1 MKNKGKI
8 WVVIVC
14 LFVAVFTATNYTAG
28 TVDSTSLININ
39 SCTETFMTNYFEE
52 TSKIEDEDKENILIV
67 TSKTK
72 IIDTY
77 GASKVIPA
85 PNNQY
90 FLVYETKEAKDLAFK
105 NMKRLKGIVSVEEN
119 IIYKISAYNSWG
131 VSATGMD
138 VASAALEARTG
149 KKNVVV
155 AIVDTGL
162 NVSLFKNNYP
172 NKLAGTY
179 NALSDRTGEAY
190 MTDENGHGTHIAGT
204 IAESTPS
211 NVKIY
216 PAKASNG
223 STLSSA
229 DIIRA
234 INHIVYY
241 NSADVINMSFGSYA
255 PHTAT
260 HQAIQAANAEG
271 IICVA
276 AAGNEEMAQMAF
288 PAGYE
293 ETIAVSAV
301 DSTKALAS
309 FSNVGS
315 NITFAAPGVNIRSIN
330 GIMSGTSMAAPHV
343 AAAVAILKGYNKD
356 INKEKAVEILKEH
369 AVDLGTTGWDHK
381 FGYGFISFTSFTY
394 CDCKCDSCYSINC
407 SGCDCMSCKYM
418 DISKE
423 ITSIVVNKVVLEKY
437 NYGSISNLMNTELQV
452 YLGSSYV
459 VKKLKNL
466 EDVTITGYD
475 PYKTTSQTITITYA
489 GKSTTY
495 TLPASSL
502 PESFWKYT
510 VISGNNIKLT
520 GMKATPIYML
530 HLPEKV
536 DNYVVTT
543 IGKELFKNAE
553 ILDVTA
559 PSSIT
564 TIEAQAFA
572 GSGITKFVS
581 SASLLN
587 LNSKTFSK
595 AYYLESITAPV
606 VFNGNDAFEYCY
618 SLKDVTISGTNTAI
632 PYGTFYAC
640 TNLENVAIPN
650 GITQIGEYAFTNT
663 YIKTLTLPNSLTK
676 IEAYAF
682 ANCFNLRT
690 ASFPANITNIGSLAF
705 TTCANMSSLYIPEKL
720 VNISDNAF
728 KGCTGLESISVAS
741 NNTSYHSRNNAN
753 ALIKK
758 SNNTLIIGTHKTTI
772 PEGVTAIGE
781 YAFAYNQ
788 LLISIEIPEGV
799 TKIGQ
804 YAFYGNENLYQVLTS
819 STISSIGTN
828 AFTYT
833 PSNLVFWV
841 YSTSY
846 FKTYAANNGRYYR
859 CYDPSALTVYGIKNS
874 YVAFE
879 SINTSDI
886 YLKATYSDYS
896 GTRTEYITSGINV
909 TYPNGSSSFRT
920 TDTYV
925 SLKAKNDMNKE
936 VGGRVNVTVNK
947 ATPAYTIPTG
957 IKANVGQKLSDIKLP
972 TGFSWVNPNTVLNTV
987 GTKTYLA
994 KFTPTDTTNYNV
1006 VNNISI
1012 SVSIVETKTE
1022 ITPTIT
1028 IANKT
1033 YDGTTTVNA
1042 NSISVA
1048 ELKTSEYTVVSA
1060 IASSADVGN
1069 VTVTVKIKLTNEKY
1083 KTTEFPGKQQEYQ
1096 TTVTMKILHKKI
1108 DKPVKTN
1115 KVYIY
1120 DGKEQTLELT
1130 GFDSN
1135 IMSIT
1140 GNTKTDAGERM
1151 AVIKLTNS
1159 NYAWS
1164 DGTRTDVEIIWNIN
1178 RADITYIATDGHYI
1192 YDGKEHGIEMTELN
1206 PSNAIIKYAD
1216 DSGNYILTSMPKYME
1231 IGTYTIKFKISLNDN
1246 YNEVYDERKVYI
1258 YKEGIV
1264 NNTKDKSVVYNGKE
1278 HTLTMEIVA
1287 EGEYSIKY
1295 SVGNTKYDLET
1306 LPKFKDVGEYV
1317 VNYKIEKQGFMTI
1330 YGSNKVKIYGIKKLD
1345 SSIRIVGD
1353 MLKIKDFNTNYFDLI
1368 NKITVYAP
1376 RFTFAS
1382 QDKNGVDKNEST
1394 MYTGDFVILSLNS
1407 ELGLNVFK
1415 YKVIILGDAN
1425 MDGKISA
1432 LDYVRIKNH
1441 IMKDPEIKD
1450 ELSLLSADAND
1461 DGKVSALDYVRIKNH
1476 IMDGGK

>member
-1 MKNKGKI
+1 MNNKGKFWI
-8 WVVIVC
+8 VIIC
-14 LFVAVFTATNYTAG
+14 LFVAAFTATNYMAG
-28 TVDSTSLININ
+28 TVESDNLINIKN
-39 SCTETFMTNYFEE
+39 CTEKFMTNYFEE

-105 NMKRLKGIVSVEEN
+105 NMKKLKGIVSVEEN

-138 VASAALEARTG
+138 IASAALEARAG

-162 NVSLFKNNYP
+162 NVTLFKNNYP

-211 NVKIY
+211 NIKIY

-260 HQAIQAANAEG
+260 HQAIQAANEEG

-309 FSNVGS
+309 FSNIGS

-330 GIMSGTSMAAPHV
+330 GTMSGTSMASPHV
-343 AAAVAILKGYNKD
+343 AAAVAILKGYNKE
-356 INKEKAVEILKEH
+356 ITKEQAVEILKEN
-369 AVDLGTTGWDHK
+369 AVDLGTKGWDHK
-381 FGYGFISFTSFTY
+381 FGYGFISFANLTY
-394 CDCKCDSCYSINC
+394 CECNCNSCYIINC
-407 SGCDCMSCKYM
+407 SGCACVSCKYK
-418 DISKE
+418 DLTKNV
-423 ITSIVVNKVVLEKY
+423 TNIVVDKLVLEKY
-437 NYGSISNLMNTELQV
+437 NYGSISNLINTELKIYQ
-452 YLGSSYV
+452 GSSYV
-459 VKKLKNL
+459 VRKILNL

-475 PYKTTSQTITITYA
+475 PYKYTSQTITITYA
-489 GKSTTY
+489 GKSVTY
-495 TLPASSL
+495 TLPSTTQA
-502 PESFWKYT
+502 ESFWKYT

-520 GMKATPIYML
+520 GMKSEPVYRL
-530 HLPEKV
+530 YLPEKV

-543 IGKELFKNAE
+543 IGNELFKNANL
-553 ILDVTA
+553 LDVTA

-587 LNSKTFSK
+587 LNAKAFSK
-595 AYYLESITAPV
+595 AYDLESVTAPV
-606 VFNGNDAFEYCY
+606 VFKGNDAFEYCY
-618 SLKDVTISGTNTAI
+618 GLKNVTISGTNTSI
-632 PYGTFYAC
+632 PYGTFYLC

-663 YIKTLTLPNSLTK
+663 YIKTLTLPSSLTK

-690 ASFPANITNIGSLAF
+690 VSFPNNITTIGSLAF
-705 TTCANMSSLYIPEKL
+705 TSCANMSSLYIPEKL
-720 VNISDNAF
+720 VNISDNTF
-728 KGCTGLESISVAS
+728 KGCTGLESITVAS
-741 NNTSYHSRNNAN
+741 KNANYHSMDKAN

-758 SNNTLIIGTHKTTI
+758 SNNTLILGTHNTTI
-772 PEGVTAIGE
+772 PTGVTAIGE

-788 LLISIEIPEGV
+788 LLIAIEIPEGV

-804 YAFYGNENLYQVLTS
+804 YAFYGVENLYQVLTA
-819 STISSIGTN
+819 STVSSIGTN
-828 AFTYT
+828 AFSYT

-841 YSTSY
+841 YSSSY
-846 FKTYAANNGRYYR
+846 FKTYAVNNGRYYR

-879 SINTSDI
+879 TINTSDI
-886 YLKATYSDYS
+886 YLKATYTDYS
-896 GTRTEYITSGINV
+896 GTRTEYITTGIQV
-909 TYPNGSSSFRT
+909 TYPNGSTSFRT

-925 SLKAKNDMNKE
+925 TLKAKNDMNKE

-947 ATPAYTIPTG
+947 ATPTYTIPTG
-957 IKANVGQKLSDIKLP
+957 LKANVGQKLSDITLP
-972 TGFSWVNPNTVLNTV
+972 TGFSWINPNTVLNTL

-994 KFTPTDTTNYNV
+994 KYTPTDTTNYNV
-1006 VNNISI
+1006 VNNINI
-1012 SVSIVETKTE
+1012 SVNVVETKTE

-1028 IANKT
+1028 VANKT

-1060 IASSADVGN
+1060 TASSADVGN

-1096 TTVTMKILHKKI
+1096 TSVTMKIVHKKV
-1108 DKPVKTN
+1108 DKPIKTN
-1115 KVYIY
+1115 KVYVY
-1120 DGKEQTLELT
+1120 NGKEQTLEIT

-1140 GNTKTDAGERM
+1140 GNKKTDAGERM
-1151 AVIKLTNS
+1151 AVIELINS
-1159 NYAWS
+1159 NYAWT
-1164 DGTRTDVEIIWNIN
+1164 DGSRTNVEIIWNIN
-1178 RADITYIATDGHYI
+1178 RADITYLATDGHYI
-1192 YDGKEHGIEMTELN
+1192 YDGKEYGIEITDIN
-1206 PSNAIIKYAD
+1206 PSNAIIKFAD
-1216 DSGNYILTSMPKYME
+1216 GSGNYVLTSMPKYTE
-1231 IGTYTIKFKISLNDN
+1231 IGTHTIKFKISLNDN

-1264 NNTKDKSVVYNGKE
+1264 NNTKDKAVIYNGLE
-1278 HTLTMEIVA
+1278 HTLTMDIIA
-1287 EGEYSIKY
+1287 EGEFSIKY
-1295 SVGNTKYDLET
+1295 SVGNTKYDLDK
-1306 LPKFKDVGEYV
+1306 LPMFKEVGEYV
-1317 VNYKIEKQGFMTI
+1317 VNYKIEKQGFMTV
-1330 YGSNKVKIYGIKKLD
+1330 YGSNKIKIYGIKKVD
-1345 SSIRIVGD
+1345 SSIRIDGSL
-1353 MLKIKDFNTNYFDLI
+1353 LKIKDFNTDYIDLI
-1368 NKITVYAP
+1368 NKITIYAP
-1376 RFTFAS
+1376 SHSFTS
-1382 QDKNGVDKNEST
+1382 QDKDGKAKNEST
-1394 MYTGDFVILSLNS
+1394 MYTGDFIILSLSS

-1415 YKVIILGDAN
+1415 YKVIVLGDAN

-1461 DGKVSALDYVRIKNH
+1461 DGKVSALDYVRIKNR